1 MSLLAE
7 KLRGVLFS
15 NLRADMPL
23 PLRSAAWD
31 LFNAIDT
38 DLDIAEYT
46 DNESSTTQ
54 EASERFDTV
63 LKRGE
68 EELEDDV
75 VFEEDEEDDVPIR
88 NDPLEIELDDD
99 ELT

>member
-15 NLRADMPL
+15 NLRPDMPL
-23 PLRSAAWD
+23 PVRSAAWD

-46 DNESSTTQ
+46 NNESSTTQ
-54 EASERFDTV
+54 EAAERFDDV
-63 LKRGE
+63 LKRGDE
-68 EELEDDV
+68 IEDDII
-75 VFEEDEEDDVPIR
+75 FEEDEEEEEVTPR